1 MRGTVLA
8 LATAVMMAQAAPAA
22 AQEAAGQEGQAY
34 AFEDIVYLTCAEA
47 WEHAGQ
53 DVDAAVEMIT
63 VLACLVQSRRD
74 TKAAKRLLRKPIKK
88 QARAPRVMITDKLK
102 SYAAARR
109 GLKLGSE
116 HRQHK
121 GLNNRAEN
129 SHQPT
134 RRRERQM
141 KRFKSARQAQQF
153 LSIHDPIANLFHLP
167 RNRLPATAYR
177 AAGAQAFATWAKVA
191 GAGLAA

>member
-63 VLACLVQSRRD
+63 VLAGFSLE
-74 TKAAKRLLRKPIKK
+74 K
-88 QARAPRVMITDKLK
+88 
-102 SYAAARR
+102 R
-109 GLKLGSE
+109 GLAVVEDDPEVDEQFGTLIRSACTLDPDALLFAVVD
-116 HRQHK
+116 R
-121 GLNNRAEN
+121 
-129 SHQPT
+129 PI
-134 RRRERQM
+134 RR
-141 KRFKSARQAQQF
+141 
-153 LSIHDPIANLFHLP
+153 
-167 RNRLPATAYR
+167 
-177 AAGAQAFATWAKVA
+177 
-191 GAGLAA
+191 LADE